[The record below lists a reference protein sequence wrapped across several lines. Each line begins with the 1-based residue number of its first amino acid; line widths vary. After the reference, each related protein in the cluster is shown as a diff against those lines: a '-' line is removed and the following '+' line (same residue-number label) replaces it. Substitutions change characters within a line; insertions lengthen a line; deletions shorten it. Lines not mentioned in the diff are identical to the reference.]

1 MQIVDII
8 CGTKIKRVFIPL
20 ANMTAYATL
29 LSNLIKAVDNLNA
42 ERISIKTILMIGIF
56 SEHPS

>member
-20 ANMTAYATL
+20 ANITAYATQ

-42 ERISIKTILMIGIF
+42 ERISINNILMMCN
-56 SEHPS
+56 